1 MKIKILI
8 ADDSAVVRSML
19 KRLFEQDERFELCP
33 LAENG
38 RDAVKKN
45 DFYKPDFIIMDLNM
59 PIMNGLESAKE
70 ILSKSN
76 PAIVAFTTEDY
87 ADVSFKS
94 FEIGILSVIRKLD
107 LAKMKQQMLQEF
119 IDKIYFIAES
129 HIQKIQ
135 REKQKT
141 FSFESEQ
148 NLSTRFEDKSDFKSE
163 TDAKS
168 KIAKVSKL
176 GDDDKS
182 FAENAGKSGET
193 ENFNANDEAFIEE
206 RHTENFEKS
215 DGKSSVKTASENRAE
230 MDGENKSS
238 ELNAERLKNPHHQK
252 KIKIYSKDFIYL
264 KKHTAFGKYKI
275 LAIGASTGGP
285 GALKR
290 ILCGLGKN
298 FPLPIIIT
306 QHNES
311 GFDTYLSKWLALSTE
326 MNVKIASNYE
336 ILLPG
341 TAYLAPS
348 NFHLTLTTEYE
359 PKDKVRIKLD
369 SGSMINFM
377 RPAVDKMFE
386 STAEIFGKHTIALVL
401 TGMGKDGALS
411 CKKLFDCGAFTIA
424 EAEDDCV
431 VFGMPRAAIEEG
443 AICCVSRL
451 DAIPKIIKQKLIE
464 SGVRV
469 FE

>member
-8 ADDSAVVRSML
+8 VDDSAVVRSML

-33 LAENG
+33 PAENG

-87 ADVSFKS
+87 AAVSFKS
-94 FEIGILSVIRKLD
+94 FEIGILAVIRKLD

-135 REKQKT
+135 REKHKT
-141 FSFESEQ
+141 FNFESDQ

-168 KIAKVSKL
+168 KIAKISKS
-176 GDDDKS
+176 DDDKS
-182 FAENAGKSGET
+182 FSENAGKYY
-193 ENFNANDEAFIEE
+193 
-206 RHTENFEKS
+206 
-215 DGKSSVKTASENRAE
+215 VKTASENLAE

-238 ELNAERLKNPHHQK
+238 ELNAERYENLHHQK

-264 KKHTAFGKYKI
+264 KKHTSFGKYKI

-290 ILCGLGKN
+290 ILCALGKN
-298 FPLPIIIT
+298 FPLPVIIT

-311 GFDTYLSKWLALSTE
+311 GFDTYLAKWLALSTE

-341 TAYLAPS
+341 TAYIAPS